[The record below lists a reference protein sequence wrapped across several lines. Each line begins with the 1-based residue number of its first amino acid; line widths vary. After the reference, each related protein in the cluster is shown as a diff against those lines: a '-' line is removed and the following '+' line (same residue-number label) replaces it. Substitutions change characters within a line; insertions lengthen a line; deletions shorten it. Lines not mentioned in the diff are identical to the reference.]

1 MKKTYKEFDTELTE
15 ILGFAARKKLKLRMK
30 RLVKQASFQFKR
42 KLKKWKPKRMAD
54 AMKQAAKKVFAF
66 FKQRIVGKARDLSAM
81 GITQKM
87 NVEKQAKARMS
98 RISPGRLKAMKM
110 RKAKQIVKKHRI
122 MLKKM
127 KANRAAETIKTV
139 KTTATKAGAPKK
151 DFKAMIK
158 KMHKKQDAHVKD
170 KTKNLEKEIKT
181 KMDKKLNLT
190 SLKHRLA

>member
-1 MKKTYKEFDTELTE
+1 MKTYKEFDTELTE

-30 RLVKQASFQFKR
+30 RLTKQASFQFKR
-42 KLKKWKPKRMAD
+42 KLKRWKPKRMAD
-54 AMKQAAKKVFAF
+54 AMKQASKKVFAF
-66 FKQRIVGKARDLSAM
+66 FKRRIVGKGRDLSAM

-127 KANRAAETIKTV
+127 KANKAAKTIQKV
-139 KTTATKAGAPKK
+139 KNVATKAGAPKK
-151 DFKAMIK
+151 DYKALIK
-158 KMHKKQDAHVKD
+158 TMKKKQDAHIKD
-170 KTKNLEKEIKT
+170 KTKNLEKEINT
-181 KMDKKLNLT
+181 KMDKKLNLS
-190 SLKHRLA
+190 SLKHKLA